1 MSYHIVILGAGAI
14 GCHFGA
20 TIVQD
25 VQASGGQVTLIG
37 RDAIIAPMQKTTLTI
52 DDETSAETVTFT
64 SDPAAL
70 EKADLIVLALKSHA
84 LDVAIEQIERFAQ
97 PETPVLSLLNGLA
110 PVRTLREQLGARQVI
125 AGMVPFN
132 VVWTSPTEL
141 HRSGPGD
148 IALERHEITVW
159 LKQFGHDFQIADDLA
174 PIQYGKLLLNLIN
187 PINALAG
194 IPLYDMLS
202 DRGYRRIYA
211 EAIAEALAVY
221 DAAGITWEQVG
232 PTNPRLALKVMRL
245 PDWLFRRMVLSKQ
258 NLDRNS
264 MTSMASDLA
273 AGKPTEIDTINAE
286 IVRLGQ
292 RRNLKTPIN
301 ASLVAL
307 VKQAEADAAAPKIPA
322 SRILQDVGL

>member
-20 TIVQD
+20 TIAAD
-25 VQASGGQVTLIG
+25 ILAENGHVTLIG
-37 RDAIIAPMQKTTLTI
+37 RETTIAPMQKAALTI
-52 DDETSAETVTFT
+52 DNKATAKAVTFT
-64 SDPAAL
+64 SDPAAM
-70 EKADLIVLALKSHA
+70 KDADLIVLALKSHA
-84 LDVAIEQIERFAQ
+84 LDAAIEQIETFAQ
-97 PETPVLSLLNGLA
+97 PETPILSLLNGIA
-110 PVRTLREQLGARQVI
+110 PVRTLQERLGARRVL

-141 HRSGPGD
+141 HRSGPGE

-159 LKQFGHDFQIADDLA
+159 LKQLGHDFHIADDLA

-194 IPLYDMLS
+194 IPLHDMLS
-202 DRGYRRIYA
+202 DRGYRRIFA

-221 DAAGITWEQVG
+221 DTAGITWEQVG
-232 PTNPRLALKVMRL
+232 PSSPRLALKVMRL
-245 PDWLFRRMVLSKQ
+245 PNWLFRKMVLNKQ

-273 AGKPTEIDTINAE
+273 AGKPTEIDTINGE

-292 RRNLKTPIN
+292 LHNLKTPIN
-301 ASLVAL
+301 TSLVAL
-307 VKQAEADAAAPKIPA
+307 VKQAEASSSPPKLAA
-322 SRILQDVGL
+322 SRLLQDVGL